1 MKTEL
6 VLVAGDHHGE
16 QNWSRIDAY
25 DESEEHGDLEIEIG
39 QWLKCVPD
47 CAGQV
52 EKRAWQQALQA

>member
-1 MKTEL
+1 MMKTEL

-25 DESEEHGDLEIEIG
+25 DGSEEHGDLEIEIG
-39 QWLKCVPD
+39 QWLKCASD

-52 EKRAWQQALQA
+52 EKRAWQ